1 MHDSVRTAVR
11 QIGGNRVAGRWAFS
25 PAAFGLLIIV
35 RDYAFS
41 GSLKSD
47 HEDRVILLA
56 NAYHRSATLSFAL
69 FIFTAHSVPRGFPK
83 FLCPEYCS
91 GIAGFF
97 GEEYYG
103 DLARTVLCN
112 FVRIS
117 VSLSLTSV
125 EYVGL

>member
-1 MHDSVRTAVR
+1 MHDSVPTAVR

-83 FLCPEYCS
+83 FLCPARSIVWELS
-91 GIAGFF
+91 AFRAKNIMGIS
-97 GEEYYG
+97 
-103 DLARTVLCN
+103 
-112 FVRIS
+112 FVPCCVTLYEFRP
-117 VSLSLTSV
+117 L
-125 EYVGL
+125 